1 MEQNSTHNIKP
12 QYEIK
17 DSNTLSSVMKDLRE
31 RERKGYLQY
40 GTTVDRTDYD
50 HIMWLQEAYEECLDM
65 AVYLKSAINKIK
77 NK

>member
-1 MEQNSTHNIKP
+1 MEQNSTHNIEP
-12 QYEIK
+12 LYEVK